1 MKQLGNKILDI
12 RKRKGL
18 SQEELSERAGISLR
32 TLQRI
37 EKNESE
43 PRGYTL
49 QSICQ
54 AMGVDVEEVYDYG
67 KEPDKSV
74 LLLMHLSV
82 LSYLLMPLGNI
93 IFPLIIWITQKR
105 KVLYVYEQGISLL
118 NFQITWSLVTYP
130 LVVIF
135 AWMKIMHYP
144 GSWYVFIA
152 YIILY
157 FLNALYVIVVCW
169 RVSKDDAREPY
180 PVSLGILKV

>member
-1 MKQLGNKILDI
+1 MNELGNRILEI

-18 SQEELSERAGISLR
+18 SQEELSEMAGISLR

-37 EKNESE
+37 EKGETE

-49 QSICQ
+49 KSICQ
-54 AMGVDVEEVYDYG
+54 ALNVDVEEVYDYG

-82 LSYLLMPLGNI
+82 LSYLLMPLGNLV
-93 IFPLIIWITQKR
+93 FPLIIWITQKK
-105 KVLYVYEQGISLL
+105 KVLHVYEQGISLL

-130 LVVIF
+130 LVMLF

-144 GSWYVFIA
+144 GSWYVFAA
-152 YIILY
+152 YLVLY
-157 FLNALYVIVVCW
+157 FLNALYVIRVCW
-169 RVSKDDAREPY
+169 RVSKDATHDPY
-180 PVSLGILKV
+180 PVSFTILKA

>member
-54 AMGVDVEEVYDYG
+54 ALGVDVEEVYDYG
-67 KEPDKSV
+67 LEPDKGV
-74 LLLMHLSV
+74 LQLMHLSV

-105 KVLYVYEQGISLL
+105 KVLHAHEQGISLL
-118 NFQITWSLVTYP
+118 NFQITWSLVTYA
-130 LVVIF
+130 LVLLFV
-135 AWMKIMHYP
+135 WMKIMHYP
-144 GSWYVFIA
+144 GAWYVFIA
-152 YIILY
+152 YLVLY
-157 FLNALYVIVVCW
+157 FLNALYVIRVCW
-169 RVSKDDAREPY
+169 SVSKDATGNPF
-180 PVSLGILKV
+180 PVSFGILKA

>member
-1 MKQLGNKILDI
+1 MKQLGQKILDI

-18 SQEELSERAGISLR
+18 SQEELSEQAGISLR

-54 AMGVDVEEVYDYG
+54 ALDVDVEEVYDYG
-67 KEPDKSV
+67 KEPDKGV

-82 LSYLLMPLGNI
+82 LSYLLMPLGNL
-93 IFPLIIWITQKR
+93 IFPLIIWITQKK
-105 KVLYVYEQGISLL
+105 KVLHVHEQGISLL

-130 LVVIF
+130 LVMLF
-135 AWMKIMHYP
+135 AWMKIMHFP
-144 GSWYVFIA
+144 GSWYVLGV
-152 YIILY
+152 YLVLY
-157 FLNALYVIVVCW
+157 FLNALHVIRVCW
-169 RVSKDDAREPY
+169 LVSKDATHDPY
-180 PVSLGILKV
+180 PVSLAVLKV